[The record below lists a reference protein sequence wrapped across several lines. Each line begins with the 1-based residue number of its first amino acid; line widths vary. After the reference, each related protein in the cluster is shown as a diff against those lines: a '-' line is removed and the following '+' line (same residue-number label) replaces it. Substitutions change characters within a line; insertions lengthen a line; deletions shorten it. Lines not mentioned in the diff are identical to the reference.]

1 MEGKGRGGGEILC
14 FFFLFFFGPKRTS
27 TNQNNGCGGC
37 VCVCV
42 CINEHFRLVFGLMV
56 FVLFLSG
63 FQVSVKDSV
72 MFFPFR
78 LFSPTCDV

>member
-27 TNQNNGCGGC
+27 TNQNNGCGG
-37 VCVCV
+37 CVCV